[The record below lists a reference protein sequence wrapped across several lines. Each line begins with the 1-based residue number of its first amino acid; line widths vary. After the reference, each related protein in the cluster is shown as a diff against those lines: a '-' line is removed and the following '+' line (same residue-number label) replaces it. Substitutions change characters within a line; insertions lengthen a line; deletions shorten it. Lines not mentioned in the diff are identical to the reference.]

1 MQALPRRQERFD
13 FTRVRASMKMRV
25 GRCLPVHFLQ
35 RMCIRRRV
43 MKMPAAT
50 LATALVAA
58 TVPSLPT
65 TAHAFGFHGGWGG
78 FHGGGGWGGFHR
90 GWGWGGVGLGL
101 ATGALVG
108 AALAAPYYDYGY
120 GPYAYDYGYPVYGPG
135 YAYDYDVGPAY
146 TVSYDYA
153 PSYGYASYG
162 YAPSCGYAYAA
173 PSWGYRHYAYRQYG
187 YRHFAAAPIHRAVRT
202 AYASY
207 RPGHLVMAHGGSMNR
222 IQARHR

>member
-1 MQALPRRQERFD
+1 
-13 FTRVRASMKMRV
+13 MKLRTATV
-25 GRCLPVHFLQ
+25 
-35 RMCIRRRV
+35 
-43 MKMPAAT
+43 AA
-50 LATALVAA
+50 ALVVA

-65 TAHAFGFHGGWGG
+65 SAHAFGFHGGWGG
-78 FHGGGGWGGFHR
+78 FHGGWGGFHR

-120 GPYAYDYGYPVYGPG
+120 GPYAYGYDYPDYGPA
-135 YAYDYDVGPAY
+135 YAYDYDYGPDY

-153 PSYGYASYG
+153 PSYGYASYA
-162 YAPSCGYAYAA
+162 YAPSYSYAYAA
-173 PSWGYRHYAYRQYG
+173 PSLGYRHYAYRRYG
-187 YRHFAAAPIHRAVRT
+187 DRRFAASPMRHTVRA

-222 IQARHR
+222 THIGHR